1 MPPESQAMIQPLP
14 LNESEKLEFQLLE
27 LQERFGRLSDA
38 ERDRLKQYKYLRE
51 QPMAPGMPVSVP
63 VPVEAPPVIV
73 NPHDFRNPKRKLK
86 SKFIVR

>member
-1 MPPESQAMIQPLP
+1 MIQPLP
-14 LNESEKLEFQLLE
+14 LNPNEKLEFQLLE

-38 ERDRLKQYKYLRE
+38 ERDRLKQYKYLSE
-51 QPMAPGMPVSVP
+51 QPMAPGMPVTAP
-63 VPVEAPPVIV
+63 ADAPPRIA

>member
-1 MPPESQAMIQPLP
+1 MSLESTAMIQPLP

-27 LQERFGRLSDA
+27 LQERFGRLSA
-38 ERDRLKQYKYLRE
+38 VERDRLKQFKFLRE
-51 QPMAPGMPVSVP
+51 QPMAPGMPVT
-63 VPVEAPPVIV
+63 APTVQPAPDTL

>member
-1 MPPESQAMIQPLP
+1 MIQPLP

-27 LQERFGRLSDA
+27 LQAAFGQLSDA
-38 ERDRLKQYKYLRE
+38 ERDRLKQFKFLRE

-63 VPVEAPPVIV
+63 DAAPAPRIV

>member
-1 MPPESQAMIQPLP
+1 MIQPLP

-27 LQERFGRLSDA
+27 LQERFGQLSDS
-38 ERDRLKQYKYLRE
+38 ERDRLKQFKYLRE
-51 QPMAPGMPVSVP
+51 QPMAPGMPVS
-63 VPVEAPPVIV
+63 APAAPAPRPV